1 MKKIYVLAFLSA
13 TLGFTSCDNDDKEIG
28 NSYEIPSTYAFN
40 RDNVTTVDYA
50 GQVTRMDMHSQLK
63 SLISSATRTSVH
75 LATIN
80 KMFNHQGGDAD
91 FTDGVVNTATDL
103 NNSTKNIAGATA
115 YSKDYKEEIK
125 VQFNNWFAE
134 VAANSNTMS
143 MGSKG
148 QIGIIERK
156 SDFSKPILI
165 SANGLEYTQII
176 SKGLMGAMQ
185 LDQIVNK
192 YLSDAKLDVENN
204 VNKEGKTYTS
214 MEHHW
219 DEAFGYTNFAPNAL
233 SSDDL
238 ASFDAQYDRFWGEYI
253 FSVNGTVAGE
263 GLKDRLMTAFLTGR
277 AAIAAKDYVVRDLA
291 AIIIKQELSKACAL
305 KAVNYLLKG
314 KPSVLA
320 SDENDRASAFHAV
333 SEAYGFILGLQFSND
348 GTDNAYFT
356 KAEINAM
363 LADLDGLYAVDI
375 ETKIQTIADKIA
387 AKFGFTAQNA
397 VTKL

>member
-13 TLGFTSCDNDDKEIG
+13 TLGFTSCDNDDDDNQKT
-28 NSYEIPSTYAFN
+28 YEVPTSYAFSREN
-40 RDNVTTVDYA
+40 TSTVDYS

-63 SLISSATRTSVH
+63 SLVASSAKTTVA
-75 LATIN
+75 LDALN
-80 KMFNHQGGDAD
+80 KMFNHQGGAAD
-91 FTDGVVNTATDL
+91 FTDGVVFTAAQL
-103 NNSTKNIAGATA
+103 NASTKNIAGATA
-115 YSKDYKEEIK
+115 YSKVYKEEIK
-125 VQFNNWFAE
+125 VQFNNWFTDL
-134 VAANSNTMS
+134 AANSKTMKA
-143 MGSKG
+143 GANG
-148 QIGIIERK
+148 QIGILQRK
-156 SDFSKPILI
+156 ADGSKPILV

-219 DEAFGYTNFAPNAL
+219 DEAFGYTNFAPTAL
-233 SSDDL
+233 SSNNLD
-238 ASFDAQYDRFWGEYI
+238 SFDAKYDRFWGEYI

-277 AAIAAKDYVVRDLA
+277 AAIAAKDYDVRDA
-291 AIIIKQELSKACAL
+291 SAIIIKKELSKACAL
-305 KAVNYLLKG
+305 KAVNYLVKG

-320 SDENDRASAFHAV
+320 TNENDRANAFHAI

-348 GTDNAYFT
+348 GTDTAYFT
-356 KAEINAM
+356 KAEINNM
-363 LADLDGLYAVDI
+363 LADLDGLYAADI